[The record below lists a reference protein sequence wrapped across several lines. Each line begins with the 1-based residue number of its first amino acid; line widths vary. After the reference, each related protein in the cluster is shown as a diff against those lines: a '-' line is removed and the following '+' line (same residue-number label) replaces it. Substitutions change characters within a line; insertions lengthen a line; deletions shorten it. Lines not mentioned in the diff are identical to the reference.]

1 MATEIV
7 VSPAPEAESR
17 PLCRLDRRLIGG
29 LGAVDAPLRIKFRS
43 QFSKSDSTLLHTEI
57 RA

>member
-17 PLCRLDRRLIGG
+17 PLCRLDRG
-29 LGAVDAPLRIKFRS
+29 LGAVDAPLRIKIRS